1 MRKWFTIIIFGLML
15 ILWNKN
21 VEAAS
26 FKITASPTK
35 VNPNGTFT
43 VSVGGDCIGRVNLT
57 ATNGTLSANSVWVEQ
72 NYQTVSVKA
81 GNSGTVTVTATPAV
95 GFSDADANEYKP
107 GSRSA
112 KVSIVAPSTSTP
124 TEKPTTQQPST
135 QQPTTKPNNSTQKP
149 QNNTTTKPN
158 TQGEIEEKSSNN
170 LLSALTINVGSLE
183 PAFDTNINEYNI
195 KLPGDTQTISI
206 NAETADSKSRVE
218 GLGEN
223 KLQVGENII
232 NIKVIA
238 EDNSEKI
245 YTIKVYVDETPQ
257 VYLKYRDK
265 EIGVVTN
272 LKDITIP
279 EGFNKK
285 EHTIKEHTISIF
297 NNEKISIIYGVD
309 NENNK
314 SFYIIDTE
322 KDECTNKIIPIKIDN
337 RNLYLL
343 DTYKEKEG
351 FEISS
356 ITIEEKEVTG
366 YKFEEGFEDYYLLN
380 AINNEG
386 EIIEYLYE
394 TKEKTLQLYSNSA
407 PVTYNQYE
415 GMIKEINIKNIII
428 YTLVVILVLYTIGL
442 VLIILK
448 LRKGKLD
455 EKVY

>member
-1 MRKWFTIIIFGLML
+1 MF
-15 ILWNKN
+15 WNRN

-26 FKITASPTK
+26 FKITASSTK
-35 VNPNGTFT
+35 VNPNGSFT
-43 VSVGGDCIGRVNLT
+43 VSVGGDCIGRVNLSV
-57 ATNGTLSANSVWVEQ
+57 TNGTLSANSVWVEQ

-107 GSRSA
+107 GTRSA
-112 KVSIVAPSTSTP
+112 KVSIIAPTISTP
-124 TEKPTTQQPST
+124 TEKPTTQKPNT
-135 QQPTTKPNNSTQKP
+135 QQPTTKPNNPTQKP
-149 QNNTTTKPN
+149 QNNATTKPN
-158 TQGEIEEKSSNN
+158 TEGEVKEKSSNN
-170 LLSALTINVGSLE
+170 LLSALTTNVGNLE
-183 PAFDTNINEYNI
+183 PVFDANINEYNI
-195 KLPGDTQTISI
+195 KLPGDTQTILI
-206 NAETADSKSRVE
+206 NAETADSKSQVE

-285 EHTIKEHTISIF
+285 EYTIKEHKISIF
-297 NNEKISIIYGVD
+297 NNEKFSIFYGVD

-322 KDECTNKIIPIKIDN
+322 KMNVQIK
-337 RNLYLL
+337 
-343 DTYKEKEG
+343 
-351 FEISS
+351 
-356 ITIEEKEVTG
+356 
-366 YKFEEGFEDYYLLN
+366 
-380 AINNEG
+380 
-386 EIIEYLYE
+386 
-394 TKEKTLQLYSNSA
+394 
-407 PVTYNQYE
+407 
-415 GMIKEINIKNIII
+415 
-428 YTLVVILVLYTIGL
+428 
-442 VLIILK
+442 
-448 LRKGKLD
+448 
-455 EKVY
+455 

>member
-1 MRKWFTIIIFGLML
+1 MF
-15 ILWNKN
+15 WNRN

-26 FKITASPTK
+26 FKITASSTK
-35 VNPNGTFT
+35 VNPNGSFT
-43 VSVGGDCIGRVNLT
+43 VSVGGDCIGRVNLSV
-57 ATNGTLSANSVWVEQ
+57 TNGTLSANSVWVEQ

-107 GSRSA
+107 GTRSA
-112 KVSIVAPSTSTP
+112 KVSIIAPTISTP
-124 TEKPTTQQPST
+124 TEKPTTQKPNT
-135 QQPTTKPNNSTQKP
+135 QQPTTKPNNPTQKP
-149 QNNTTTKPN
+149 QNNATTKPN
-158 TQGEIEEKSSNN
+158 TEGEVKEKSSNN
-170 LLSALTINVGSLE
+170 LLSALTTNVGNLE
-183 PAFDTNINEYNI
+183 PVFDANINEYNI

-206 NAETADSKSRVE
+206 NAETADSKSQVE

-285 EHTIKEHTISIF
+285 EYTIKEHTISIF
-297 NNEKISIIYGVD
+297 NNEKFSIFYGVD

-322 KDECTNKIIPIKIDN
+322 KNECTNKMIPLKIDN

-343 DTYKEKEG
+343 DTYREKEG
-351 FEISS
+351 FEISL
-356 ITIEEKEVTG
+356 ITIEEKEITG
-366 YKFEEGFEDYYLLN
+366 YKFKEGFENYYLLN

-386 EIIEYLYE
+386 ENIEYLYE

-407 PVTYNQYE
+407 PITYNQYE
-415 GMIKEINIKNIII
+415 GMIKEINMKNIII
-428 YTLVVILVLYTIGL
+428 YSLVIILVLYTIA
-442 VLIILK
+442 VIFIILK

-455 EKVY
+455 EKVH